1 MVVNDLNFKAHK
13 GGKSKA
19 QIARE
24 TVQKV
29 YDKGINHGSILRTDD
44 ETFKQIHRSKR

>member
-13 GGKSKA
+13 DGKSKA

-24 TVQKV
+24 SVQKV
-29 YDKGINHGSILRTDD
+29 YDKGINHGSILRED
-44 ETFKQIHRSKR
+44 EEKFKQIHRRKR